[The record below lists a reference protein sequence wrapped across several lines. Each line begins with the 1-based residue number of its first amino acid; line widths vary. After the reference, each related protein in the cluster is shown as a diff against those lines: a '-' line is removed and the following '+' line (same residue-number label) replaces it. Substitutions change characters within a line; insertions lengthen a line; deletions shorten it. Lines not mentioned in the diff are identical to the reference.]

1 MFIVDIFHVSVKQC
15 LTIVQIAL
23 VSAFSGLSLVS
34 CLISAVLCM
43 YNSQRK
49 DRSEMSH
56 STATSLKTN
65 IILQIYGLAVVQEV
79 EQTSA
84 NWKVGGAIPIVY

>member
-23 VSAFSGLSLVS
+23 VPAFSGLSLVS
-34 CLISAVLCM
+34 CLISAGM

-65 IILQIYGLAVVQEV
+65 IILHIYGLAVVQEV